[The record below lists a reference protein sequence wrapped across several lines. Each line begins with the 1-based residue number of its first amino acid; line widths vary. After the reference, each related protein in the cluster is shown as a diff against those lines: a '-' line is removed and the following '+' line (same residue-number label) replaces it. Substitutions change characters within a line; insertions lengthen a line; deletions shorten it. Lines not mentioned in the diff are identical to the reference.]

1 MVFYFKA
8 RPEVGDFTIF
18 MGLDKFENE
27 ELIKYGFPEDIWFHV
42 DKMSS
47 AHVYVRLHKGQ
58 TIDDISEGLLEDCVQ
73 LVKENSIQGNKV
85 NNIDVVYTPWSN
97 LKKTASMDVGQVG
110 FYSSKMV
117 RTVRVEKRI
126 NEIVNRLNRTKVER
140 KPDLKVTTSM
150 ASLNEETAKKVLRQ
164 VEFYFSDSNLPRDEF
179 LKKSISESEDGM
191 ISLALICSFSRM
203 RGHLGLGDLKADA
216 IPEDSVKAVA
226 ETLRKSTT
234 LKISED
240 GQKVGRATEI
250 LKPEEVIEQVDIR
263 TVAAAPLEFDV
274 KLEDVET
281 FFGQFGKVNS
291 VRLPRH
297 VADKKLFCGTA
308 LVEFSTEE
316 DANKILTETLTYGG
330 VQLELKPKKEFDTE
344 RAKETEEY
352 EKTRP
357 LTNSNRKNN
366 AKPEEDYPKGLIV
379 AFTLKSSSDKDST
392 EKNGTPEETQ
402 KEAGGVNAEDG
413 EKDNKENVDEK
424 NSLDGEEK
432 KTEDGEKPSEGV
444 KEGEKEGKLNAVET
458 YKDNMDVV
466 MREDLKIL
474 FGKFGT
480 VKYIDFKI
488 GEVSGF
494 VRFEEPEAAHKAR
507 AAAVLTELGGLVV
520 KNFIATLEPVS
531 GEAEKEYWKN
541 FRGSHEKFRE
551 SKGGNR
557 GRGGKYHRGGHK
569 HGRSR
574 DDNNGGRPNK
584 HRKF

>member
-1 MVFYFKA
+1 
-8 RPEVGDFTIF
+8 
-18 MGLDKFENE
+18 
-27 ELIKYGFPEDIWFHV
+27 
-42 DKMSS
+42 
-47 AHVYVRLHKGQ
+47 
-58 TIDDISEGLLEDCVQ
+58 
-73 LVKENSIQGNKV
+73 
-85 NNIDVVYTPWSN
+85 
-97 LKKTASMDVGQVG
+97 
-110 FYSSKMV
+110 
-117 RTVRVEKRI
+117 
-126 NEIVNRLNRTKVER
+126 
-140 KPDLKVTTSM
+140 M
-150 ASLNEETAKKVLRQ
+150 ASLSEETAKKVLRQ
-164 VEFYFSDSNLPRDEF
+164 VEFYFSDSNLPRDDF

-203 RGHLGLGDLKADA
+203 RGHLSLGDLKADA

-316 DANKILTETLTYGG
+316 DANKILKETLNYEG

-366 AKPEEDYPKGLIV
+366 AKPEAGYPKGLIV
-379 AFTLKSSSDKDST
+379 AFKLRSSSEKDSA
-392 EKNGTPEETQ
+392 EHNGTPEDT
-402 KEAGGVNAEDG
+402 KKVAGDVNTEDA

-432 KTEDGEKPSEGV
+432 KTEDGEKPSEEG
-444 KEGEKEGKLNAVET
+444 KGGEKEERLNAVET

-466 MREDLKIL
+466 MREDLKTL

-488 GEVSGF
+488 GEESGF

-541 FRGSHEKFRE
+541 FRGSQEKFRE
-551 SKGGNR
+551 SKGGHR
-557 GRGGKYHRGGHK
+557 GRGGKHHRGGYK

-574 DDNNGGRPNK
+574 DDNDGGRPNK

>member
-1 MVFYFKA
+1 
-8 RPEVGDFTIF
+8 
-18 MGLDKFENE
+18 
-27 ELIKYGFPEDIWFHV
+27 
-42 DKMSS
+42 
-47 AHVYVRLHKGQ
+47 
-58 TIDDISEGLLEDCVQ
+58 
-73 LVKENSIQGNKV
+73 
-85 NNIDVVYTPWSN
+85 
-97 LKKTASMDVGQVG
+97 
-110 FYSSKMV
+110 
-117 RTVRVEKRI
+117 
-126 NEIVNRLNRTKVER
+126 
-140 KPDLKVTTSM
+140 M

-164 VEFYFSDSNLPRDEF
+164 VEFYFSDSNLPRDDF

-203 RGHLGLGDLKADA
+203 RGHLNLGDAKADS

-226 ETLRKSTT
+226 ETLKKSTT

-281 FFGQFGKVNS
+281 YFGQFGKVNS

-316 DANKILTETLTYGG
+316 DANKILKETLNYGG

-344 RAKETEEY
+344 REKETEEY
-352 EKTRP
+352 EKSGPR
-357 LTNSNRKNN
+357 TNSNRKNN
-366 AKPEEDYPKGLIV
+366 AKPEADYPKGLIV
-379 AFTLKSSSDKDST
+379 AFKLKSSSDKDSA
-392 EKNGTPEETQ
+392 EHNGTPEETE
-402 KEAGGVNAEDG
+402 KVAGDVNGEDAE
-413 EKDNKENVDEK
+413 KNNKENVDEK
-424 NSLDGEEK
+424 NSLDGEGE
-432 KTEDGEKPSEGV
+432 KTEDGEKLSEGPVV
-444 KEGEKEGKLNAVET
+444 KGGEKEERGNAVET

-488 GEVSGF
+488 GEESGF

-520 KNFIATLEPVS
+520 KNYIATLEPVS
-531 GEAEKEYWKN
+531 GEAEKEYWN
-541 FRGSHEKFRE
+541 LFRGNQEKFRE

-557 GRGGKYHRGGHK
+557 GRGGKHQRGGWK

-574 DDNNGGRPNK
+574 DNDNDGGRPKK

>member
-58 TIDDISEGLLEDCVQ
+58 TIDDISE
-73 LVKENSIQGNKV
+73 GNKV

-140 KPDLKVTTSM
+140 KPDLKVTTTM

-240 GQKVGRATEI
+240 GEKVGRATEI

-316 DANKILTETLTYGG
+316 DANKILTETLNYGG

-379 AFTLKSSSDKDST
+379 AFTLKSSSDKDSA
-392 EKNGTPEETQ
+392 EKNGTPEETK
-402 KEAGGVNAEDG
+402 KEAGDVNAEDG

-444 KEGEKEGKLNAVET
+444 KEGEKEEKLNAVET

-541 FRGSHEKFRE
+541 FRGSQEKFRE

>member
-1 MVFYFKA
+1 
-8 RPEVGDFTIF
+8 
-18 MGLDKFENE
+18 
-27 ELIKYGFPEDIWFHV
+27 
-42 DKMSS
+42 
-47 AHVYVRLHKGQ
+47 
-58 TIDDISEGLLEDCVQ
+58 
-73 LVKENSIQGNKV
+73 
-85 NNIDVVYTPWSN
+85 
-97 LKKTASMDVGQVG
+97 
-110 FYSSKMV
+110 
-117 RTVRVEKRI
+117 
-126 NEIVNRLNRTKVER
+126 
-140 KPDLKVTTSM
+140 M
-150 ASLNEETAKKVLRQ
+150 ASLSEETAKKVLRQ
-164 VEFYFSDSNLPRDEF
+164 VEFYFSDSNLPRDDF
-179 LKKSISESEDGM
+179 LKKTISESEDGM
-191 ISLALICSFSRM
+191 ISMALVCSFARM
-203 RGHLGLGDLKADA
+203 RGHLNLGDVKADA
-216 IPEDSVKAVA
+216 VPEDTVKAVA
-226 ETLRKSTT
+226 ETLKQSTT
-234 LKISED
+234 IKVSED

-274 KLEDVET
+274 KLEDVEA

-316 DANKILTETLTYGG
+316 DANKILTETLNFGG
-330 VQLELKPKKEFDTE
+330 VQLELKPKKEFDAE

-357 LTNSNRKNN
+357 LKGSNRKNN
-366 AKPEEDYPKGLIV
+366 TNQEDDYPKGLIV
-379 AFTLKSSSDKDST
+379 AFTLKSSSDKDSA
-392 EKNGTPEETQ
+392 EKNGFPEETK
-402 KEAGGVNAEDG
+402 KEMGDINTENA

-424 NSLDGEEK
+424 SSLDEEEK
-432 KTEDGEKPSEGV
+432 KTEDDEKPVEGG
-444 KEGEKEGKLNAVET
+444 KAGEKEEKLNAVET

-507 AAAVLTELGGLVV
+507 TAAVLTELGGLVV
-520 KNFIATLEPVS
+520 KNFIAILEPVS

-541 FRGSHEKFRE
+541 FRSSQEKFRE

-557 GRGGKYHRGGHK
+557 GRGGRHHRGGYK

>member
-73 LVKENSIQGNKV
+73 LVKANSIQGNKV

-117 RTVRVEKRI
+117 WTVRVEKRI

-281 FFGQFGKVNS
+281 FFGQFGKINS

-316 DANKILTETLTYGG
+316 DANKILTETLNYGG

-344 RAKETEEY
+344 RAKKTEEY

-379 AFTLKSSSDKDST
+379 AFTLKSSSDKDSA
-392 EKNGTPEETQ
+392 EKNGTPEETK
-402 KEAGGVNAEDG
+402 KEAGDVNAEDG
-413 EKDNKENVDEK
+413 ETDNKENVDEK
-424 NSLDGEEK
+424 NSLD
-432 KTEDGEKPSEGV
+432 DPIW
-444 KEGEKEGKLNAVET
+444 
-458 YKDNMDVV
+458 
-466 MREDLKIL
+466 KIWH
-474 FGKFGT
+474 

-541 FRGSHEKFRE
+541 FRGSQEKFRE